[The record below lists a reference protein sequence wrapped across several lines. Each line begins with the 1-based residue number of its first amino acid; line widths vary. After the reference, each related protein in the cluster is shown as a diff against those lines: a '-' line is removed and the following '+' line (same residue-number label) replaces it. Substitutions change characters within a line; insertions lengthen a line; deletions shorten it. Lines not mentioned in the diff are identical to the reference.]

1 MWTLGSAWMESHGT
15 GEGGLLLKGDALQLS
30 SRLVNEFSGQVQ
42 CLYIDPPFFTGDVFQ
57 HRMRVGQE
65 GWLTGRHQIVLP
77 AYTDRYQSREKYLA
91 FMRDVITL
99 ARQLLRDT
107 GVFFLHIDYRM
118 HAYLKVLCDEIFGEK
133 NMVNEIV
140 WVYQT
145 GGRAVKHFSRKHDII
160 LFYKKG
166 DDFGFD
172 ITQAPISRV
181 ENRENHMRRH
191 VDEQGRA
198 YRSIK
203 VGGKV
208 YTYYDDEPAYPSDV
222 WTDVSHLQQ
231 KDPQR
236 TGYDTQKPMRL
247 LERIILTSTKP
258 GDLVADLCCG
268 SGTTLAAA
276 AKNGRRFLGVDAS
289 AGAVAVSRKRLL
301 QENFLLEWPCEGG
314 EPALLGEVRPALGF
328 YEVALQSF
336 TLESTLEAGLKKIPA
351 GFEFGTLDAVD
362 QWSAGYVKEG
372 VFISHAHAARLRHT
386 PEIAPLLEVPMLTGQ
401 LAVEVVDVLGRKSIW
416 KWEENS

>member
-1 MWTLGSAWMESHGT
+1 MWTRGNAWIESHGT
-15 GEGGLLLKGDALQLS
+15 GEDGLLLKGDARSLS
-30 SRLVNEFSGQVQ
+30 ARLVSEFLGQVQ

-57 HRMRVGQE
+57 HRMRIGQE

-77 AYTDRYQSREKYLA
+77 AYNDRFDSREAYLA
-91 FMRDVITL
+91 FMRETITL

-118 HAYLKVLCDEIFGEK
+118 HAYLKILCDEIFGER

-160 LFYKKG
+160 LFYKKS
-166 DDFGFD
+166 DDFCFD
-172 ITQAPISRV
+172 ITQTPISRA

-191 VDEQGRA
+191 VDEQGRS

-203 VGGKV
+203 VGGKT

-236 TGYDTQKPMRL
+236 TGYDTQKPLRL
-247 LERIILTSTKP
+247 LERIILTTTRP

-276 AKNGRRFLGVDAS
+276 AKNGRRFLGVDVG
-289 AGAVAVSRKRLL
+289 AGAVSVTRKRLL
-301 QENFLLEWPCEGG
+301 QEDFLMEWPCDGG
-314 EPALLGEVRPALGF
+314 EAKVSGAVRQALGF
-328 YEVALQSF
+328 YEVSLTAY
-336 TLESTLEAGLKKIPA
+336 TLESSVEASLKKIPA
-351 GFEFGTLDAVD
+351 GFVIGPLDAVD

-372 VFISHAHAARLRHT
+372 VFISHAHAARLRHA
-386 PEIAPLLEVPMLTGQ
+386 PEIASMLEVPMLTGQ
-401 LAVEVVDVLGRKSIW
+401 LAIEVVDVLGRKSIW
-416 KWEENS
+416 KWEGDS